1 MMVWL
6 DFWGALDVFDR
17 VASWCSMG
25 PRPHRSPCR
34 AWEATGGRAIVG
46 RVKVALIANPTAG
59 SGAGGRI
66 GPWVHRSLEEHGARA
81 TLYETR
87 APGDA
92 SRFARSAREAG
103 VDSIAVVGGDGT
115 LNEVVQAYVDPEG
128 RPLQGPALAVVPAGT
143 GSDFQKTLGIGSR
156 VEDAIERLLGAKRRP
171 IDLGILEL
179 TAHDGARVVR
189 AFLNITSFGLGG
201 LTDRIVNQGPK
212 WLGGKAAF
220 YFGAVRALVAYRNA
234 PVRVRVDGN
243 VFVEAPIV
251 NVAVANGRYFGGG
264 MLVAPDADPSDGAF
278 DVISMA
284 DMDKVATLAL
294 TGSIYSGAHLS
305 RPGVSVARGA
315 VVEAEALVPSAD
327 VLIDMD
333 GETPGRLPLVA
344 RVAPGALVFHG

>member
-1 MMVWL
+1 
-6 DFWGALDVFDR
+6 
-17 VASWCSMG
+17 
-25 PRPHRSPCR
+25 
-34 AWEATGGRAIVG
+34 
-46 RVKVALIANPTAG
+46 
-59 SGAGGRI
+59 
-66 GPWVHRSLEEHGARA
+66 
-81 TLYETR
+81 
-87 APGDA
+87 
-92 SRFARSAREAG
+92 

-115 LNEVVQAYVDPEG
+115 LNEVVQAYVDSEG
-128 RPLQGPALAVVPAGT
+128 RPLKGPALALVPAGT
-143 GSDFQKTLGIGSR
+143 GSDFQKTLGIGSH
-156 VEDAIERLLGAKRRP
+156 VDDAVERLLGSERRP

-212 WLGGKAAF
+212 WLGGKPAF

-251 NVAVANGRYFGGG
+251 NVAIANGRYFGGG

-284 DMDKVATLAL
+284 EMDKLATLAL
-294 TGSIYSGAHLS
+294 TGSIYRGAHLS
-305 RPGVSVARGA
+305 RPGVTAARGA
-315 VVEAEALVPSAD
+315 VVEAEPLVPGAD

-344 RVAPGALVFHG
+344 RVARGALVFRA

>member
-1 MMVWL
+1 M
-6 DFWGALDVFDR
+6 
-17 VASWCSMG
+17 
-25 PRPHRSPCR
+25 
-34 AWEATGGRAIVG
+34 VG

-66 GPWVHRSLEEHGARA
+66 GQKAHRTLEERGASV
-81 TLYETR
+81 TLHETR

-92 SRFARSAREAG
+92 TRFARAAREDG
-103 VDSIAVVGGDGT
+103 VDSIGVVGGDGT
-115 LNEVVQAYVDPEG
+115 LNEVVQAYVDSGG
-128 RPLQGPALAVVPAGT
+128 RPLTGPALAVVPAGT
-143 GSDFQKTLGIGSR
+143 GSDFQKTLGIGPR
-156 VEDAIERLLGAKRRP
+156 VEDAVERLLGSERRP

-212 WLGGKAAF
+212 WLGGKTAF

-234 PVRVRVDGN
+234 PVRVRVDGE

-251 NVAVANGRYFGGG
+251 NVAIANGRYFGGG

-315 VVEAEALVPSAD
+315 VVEAEPLVPSAD

-344 RVAPGALVFHG
+344 RIARGALVFHA